1 MISCMATGFK
11 PDGFN
16 FNARFPFR
24 LSSYQAATVWI
35 QDFWEKRGHWPTRGN
50 CPADGVQF
58 SRSTFCAALK
68 GLKEWEERGQD
79 VKKSD

>member
-1 MISCMATGFK
+1 MDHNNNQDGFS
-11 PDGFN
+11 DGFN

-35 QDFWEKRGHWPTRGN
+35 RDFQQKRKRWPTRGN
-50 CPADGVQF
+50 CPADAPEF

-68 GLKEWEERGQD
+68 ELKDWEQ
-79 VKKSD
+79 KKADAEGD